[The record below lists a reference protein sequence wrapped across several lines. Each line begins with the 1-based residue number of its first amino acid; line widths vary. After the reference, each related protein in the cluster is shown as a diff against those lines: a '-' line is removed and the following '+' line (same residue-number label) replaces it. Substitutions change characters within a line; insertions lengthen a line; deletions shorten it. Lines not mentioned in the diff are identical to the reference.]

1 MPIETIG
8 KLVLVVLIAVA
19 IIVFIIIGINS
30 QSGAFTGTGS
40 TIIGNLSGRGESI
53 RDTIVIG

>member
-19 IIVFIIIGINS
+19 VIVFIIIGINT
-30 QSGAFTGTGS
+30 QSGAFSGTSS
-40 TIIGNLSGRGESI
+40 TIIGNLSGKGETI